1 MQQLAELIP
10 IALFFVVFS
19 MKGDSIDLM
28 GFHHEFNGIY
38 SATAVL
44 MIATT
49 IQVVLTWLITKR
61 LEKRLLLLFAVVMI
75 TGSLTLVLQN
85 KIFIQ
90 WKPTVFNWALA
101 LVFIGSTFV
110 GKRRNLLERSLG
122 TQLQLPAQV
131 WSRLNTIWTT
141 YFLIVGGLNLYVA
154 YNFTED
160 AWVSYKLYSAIG
172 FTIALSLLTALI
184 ITPHIKEHEDDIKAD

>member
-10 IALFFVVFS
+10 IALFFIAFS
-19 MKGDSIDLM
+19 MKGDSIDFM

-38 SATAVL
+38 SATAIL

-49 IQVVLTWLITKR
+49 IQVALTWLITKR

-75 TGSLTLVLQN
+75 TGSLTLILQN

-110 GKRRNLLERSLG
+110 GKRRNILERSLG

-131 WSRLNTIWTT
+131 WSRLNAIWTT

-172 FTIALSLLTALI
+172 FTIALSILTALI